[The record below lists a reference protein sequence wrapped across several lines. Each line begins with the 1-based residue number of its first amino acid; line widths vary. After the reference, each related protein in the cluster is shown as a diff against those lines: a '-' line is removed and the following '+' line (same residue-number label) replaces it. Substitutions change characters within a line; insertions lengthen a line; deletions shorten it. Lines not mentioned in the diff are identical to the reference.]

1 MTTNSIRSPRR
12 PAGLTLIIALA
23 WLTIFAPTASAD
35 ELPAAVSYELGPE
48 AYVRS
53 LYPDASWLPTAYAD
67 DYPDLAATI
76 KAYTEQSLERDGV
89 SDPEVTVRM
98 VGPES
103 DRRVQVLIRPVN
115 ETTRRYAQVHPAF
128 FDRQHADQA
137 RLGVAACKADSGCW
151 NPKPREDQPW
161 AMFLPLGLPMAT
173 QRTVLFLDYPPI
185 PALTGKDYL
194 HNYTMCR
201 WGRVM
206 GAAGADTPTAFETI
220 VDARPIAAPGSGES
234 QYLPDPISRFDT
246 SGDDGGHYLTPM
258 LRLLTE
264 IDGQSRPVAVFGS
277 DAREAWAEMVGRKWV
292 DVMDTG
298 TTRLGSD
305 APTTPW
311 IATNHPDVTSYSCC
325 PGDPAKGCDDGD
337 LLPDE
342 KKDFVSACWLMAM
355 ADDPGQS
362 PETVRQQCENRWV
375 SSPDADD
382 SQALCVQ
389 AKLDNNNPD
398 AACHSWKD
406 AWNYCAAHDADP
418 CATYDCEYDPTK
430 VTKPAP
436 PVSRRPA
443 GWGQTCNHYR
453 WGEAATAK

>member
-1 MTTNSIRSPRR
+1 MNRPTTR
-12 PAGLTLIIALA
+12 LIPILAAAALSLGDPTIANA
-23 WLTIFAPTASAD
+23 EETGDT
-35 ELPAAVSYELGPE
+35 VVYQLGNATE
-48 AYVRS
+48 MRER
-53 LYPDASWLPTAYAD
+53 YPDSSWLPDAYASH
-67 DYPDLAATI
+67 YPELAETI
-76 KAYTEQSLERDGV
+76 EHYTEQSLRRDGV
-89 SDPEVTVRM
+89 TDPTVAVDL

-103 DRRVQVLIRPVN
+103 DRRLQVTIRPATEV
-115 ETTRRYAQVHPAF
+115 TRRYADVHPAF
-128 FDRQHADQA
+128 MNQAHAGQA
-137 RLGVAACKADSGCW
+137 QLGVKACQATEGCW
-151 NPKPREDQPW
+151 DPTPREGQPW
-161 AMFLPLGLPMAT
+161 AMFLPLGLPMTT

-206 GAAGADTPTAFETI
+206 GAAGADIPTAFETI

-234 QYLPDPISRFDT
+234 QYLPDPMARFDT

-264 IDGQSRPVAVFGS
+264 ADGQSRPVAVFGS
-277 DAREAWAEMVGRKWV
+277 DARHAWAKMVDRKWV

-298 TTRLGSD
+298 TTRLGDD

-311 IATNHPDVTSYSCC
+311 IATNHPDVTSYGCC
-325 PGDPAKGCDDGD
+325 PGDPAEGCDNGN

-355 ADDPGQS
+355 ADDPAQS
-362 PETVRQQCENRWV
+362 PEYVKRQCENRWMK
-375 SSPDADD
+375 SPDEEAR
-382 SQALCVQ
+382 QTLCVQ

-398 AACHSWKD
+398 AACHSYTE
-406 AWNYCAAHDADP
+406 AWNYCSAHDADP
-418 CATYDCEYDPTK
+418 CASYDCNYDPAK
-430 VTKPAP
+430 VTR
-436 PVSRRPA
+436 PVPQPSQRPA

-453 WGEAATAK
+453 WGEAATMR

>member
-1 MTTNSIRSPRR
+1 MTTVLNRWPGR
-12 PAGLTLIIALA
+12 PAALALLLSLA
-23 WLTIFAPTASAD
+23 WLTALAPPGSAD
-35 ELPAAVSYELGPE
+35 ELPAAVIYELGPE
-48 AYVRS
+48 AYLRS
-53 LYPDASWLPTAYAD
+53 LYPDASWLPSAYAD
-67 DYPDLAATI
+67 DYPDLATTI
-76 KAYTEQSLERDGV
+76 EAYTEQSLVRDGV
-89 SDPEVTVRM
+89 NDPEVTVRIT
-98 VGPES
+98 GPDS

-115 ETTRRYAQVHPAF
+115 ETTRRYARIHPTF
-128 FDRQHADQA
+128 FDRSHAYQA
-137 RLGVAACKADSGCW
+137 RVGVTACKRDEDCW
-151 NPKPREDQPW
+151 DPKPRAHQPW
-161 AMFLPLGLPMAT
+161 TLFLPLGLPMAT

-234 QYLPDPISRFDT
+234 QYLPDPIARFDT
-246 SGDDGGHYLTPM
+246 TGDNGGHYLTPM

-264 IDGQSRPVAVFGS
+264 ADGQSRPVAVFGS
-277 DAREAWAEMVGRKWV
+277 DARHAWAKMVGRKWV

-298 TTRLGSD
+298 TTRLGDD

-342 KKDFVSACWLMAM
+342 KKDFVSACWLLAM

-362 PETVRQQCENRWV
+362 PESVRQACESRWMHDP
-375 SSPDADD
+375 SEDAQ
-382 SQALCVQ
+382 QALCVQ
-389 AKLDNNNPD
+389 AKLDNNNFN
-398 AACHSWKD
+398 ANCESYIE
-406 AWNYCAAHDADP
+406 AWNYCSAHGADP
-418 CATYDCEYDPTK
+418 CASYDCRYDPEK
-430 VTKPAP
+430 VRHPVP
-436 PVSRRPA
+436 PPEHRPA
-443 GWGQTCNHYR
+443 GWAHTCNDFR
-453 WGEAATAK
+453 